1 MPEHSIQDDPL
12 PYAFQQPDLPRLRL
26 CLPFGA
32 SGTCACDRYPFY
44 RALSIMSYNRM
55 WRSREES
62 NLQSLTGYPLSK
74 RGDYHYHTA
83 AYGSGGRNRTTLSRV
98 RTWRP
103 TNGLRRCMGP
113 GEEVNLGY
121 PGKKEKNET
130 AARRSWRQGRASNPQ
145 AAFRRLPVF
154 GTGWHNLLPSLP

>member
-1 MPEHSIQDDPL
+1 MPRSRSSFSNFPICRPFADGGAVDGARTHSRCLSIASRNDPL

-83 AYGSGGRNRTTLSRV
+83 AYGSGGWNRTTLSRV

-113 GEEVNLGY
+113 GRGGE
-121 PGKKEKNET
+121 
-130 AARRSWRQGRASNPQ
+130 S
-145 AAFRRLPVF
+145 RLP
-154 GTGWHNLLPSLP
+154 GQKGEK